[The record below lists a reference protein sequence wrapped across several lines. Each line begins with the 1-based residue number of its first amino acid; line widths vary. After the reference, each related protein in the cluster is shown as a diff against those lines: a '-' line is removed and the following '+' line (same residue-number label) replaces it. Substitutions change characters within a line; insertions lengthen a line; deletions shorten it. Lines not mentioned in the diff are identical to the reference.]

1 MITCFQ
7 GQALNVV
14 HVSNTYLIKT
24 LLDKHLFVIGYRNIT
39 SNQLLHIG
47 THLDIRLSSIF
58 NIYSSKASKASKVK
72 QQ

>member
-14 HVSNTYLIKT
+14 HVSNTYRIKT

-47 THLDIRLSSIF
+47 THLDIRLSSR
-58 NIYSSKASKASKVK
+58 
-72 QQ
+72 